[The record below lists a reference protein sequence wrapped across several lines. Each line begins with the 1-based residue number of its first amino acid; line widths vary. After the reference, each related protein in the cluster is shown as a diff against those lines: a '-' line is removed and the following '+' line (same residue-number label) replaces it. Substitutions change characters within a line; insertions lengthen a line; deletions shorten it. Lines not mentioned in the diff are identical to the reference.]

1 MWETLPD
8 AMVEGQAEE
17 VSACERAECAID
29 DDAEL
34 EDQGEDEDVE
44 VGRGEDDEDEGGEED
59 EEDPAGGEA
68 RRAPDQ
74 PNSQP
79 FSQSVSLS
87 ANQSAF
93 QWSVGSLS
101 MVGRSGKD
109 SNAYNYSADAG
120 CRIGTPDLSSRTCRA
135 PPARP

>member
-1 MWETLPD
+1 MCSQFSQLCAHQHVSESATQRAWVQCACVVELVSMWETLPD

-68 RRAPDQ
+68 RRAAM
-74 PNSQP
+74 NVVLLKSKR
-79 FSQSVSLS
+79 FSTY
-87 ANQSAF
+87 A
-93 QWSVGSLS
+93 
-101 MVGRSGKD
+101 
-109 SNAYNYSADAG
+109 
-120 CRIGTPDLSSRTCRA
+120 SRGVNG
-135 PPARP
+135 